1 MTPEA
6 PQFPP
11 RPTRLAWMILAGAIR
26 EGDLVIDATAGNG
39 HDTAFLA
46 ERVGAMG
53 KVVAFDVQQDA
64 IVSARSKITAMG
76 FAERVEF
83 HQLSHARIGEYVAP
97 GTASA
102 AMFNLG
108 YLPGGDHSLA
118 TTAGET
124 LAALDAAAL
133 SLRPGGVLS
142 VVCYPGHDGGAGEA
156 EEVEQLLN
164 SWTGNGW
171 RLAKYA
177 LQATLRPA
185 PFLLIAAKP
194 SGA

>member
-1 MTPEA
+1 
-6 PQFPP
+6 
-11 RPTRLAWMILAGAIR
+11 MILGEAIR
-26 EGDLVIDATAGNG
+26 EGDLAIDATAGNG

-46 ERVGAMG
+46 ERVGATG
-53 KVVAFDVQQDA
+53 KVVAFDIQQEA
-64 IVSARSKITAMG
+64 IVSACSKITAMG
-76 FAERVEF
+76 IAERVEF
-83 HQLSHARIGEYVAP
+83 HQLSHSRIGECVAP

-118 TTAGET
+118 TSAGET
-124 LAALDAAAL
+124 LAALEAAAL
-133 SLRPGGVLS
+133 TLKPGGILS
-142 VVCYPGHDGGAGEA
+142 VVCYPGHNGGAGEA
-156 EEVEQLLN
+156 EEVERLLH

-194 SGA
+194 SGV